1 MKLKIVRPIH
11 VDIDKTRLQEVWPK
25 FLDKNTIIYDVV
37 SIHDLGSNKSNITT
51 DNGDVYLDIDKNAY
65 EHVT

>member
-1 MKLKIVRPIH
+1 MKLKIVRAIH
-11 VDIDKTRLQEVWPK
+11 VDIDKSRLEEVWPK

-37 SIHDLGSNKSNITT
+37 SIHDLGENRSNITT
-51 DNGDVYLDIDKNAY
+51 DNGDVYLDVAKDAY